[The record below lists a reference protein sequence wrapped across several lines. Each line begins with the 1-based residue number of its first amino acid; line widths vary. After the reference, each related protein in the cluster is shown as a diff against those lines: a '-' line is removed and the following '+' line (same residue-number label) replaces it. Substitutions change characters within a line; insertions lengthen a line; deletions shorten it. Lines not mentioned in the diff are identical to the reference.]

1 MEQLNKPD
9 LNAALFNA
17 PIPGQSLTHELGAR
31 PWQSPSRFS
40 TLEEVVDY
48 YIKKLN
54 DDSVAQQVL
63 TIIEQKD
70 FSVADMANVIQ
81 LNSVMQGVHNIDL
94 GVLVMPIIMEFIMMM
109 ADAEGIEYE
118 TGLDDESP
126 ELKDAAVNKA
136 LADFAKQKDAGEA
149 EEEEEQEPEEE
160 PVKGLM
166 SRRA

>member
-1 MEQLNKPD
+1 
-9 LNAALFNA
+9 
-17 PIPGQSLTHELGAR
+17 
-31 PWQSPSRFS
+31 
-40 TLEEVVDY
+40 
-48 YIKKLN
+48 
-54 DDSVAQQVL
+54 
-63 TIIEQKD
+63 
-70 FSVADMANVIQ
+70 MANVIQ